1 MTPDPPPAV
10 PEVDQDWDRRVK
22 RELERRNDKPDVP
35 SRRGDGT
42 ALGEQDG
49 GQVTLL

>member
-1 MTPDPPPAV
+1 MTRLPSPAL
-10 PEVDQDWDRRVK
+10 PEVDQDWDTRVR